1 MTISSDNL
9 DKLKW
14 HVRRSRLVLDNS
26 WAKVRCDT
34 CELPDGSTI
43 DEYYYWEGGDFAQVF
58 ALTGDEKVVLT
69 RQYKHAVKEV
79 VLELPAGLIVGDLE
93 APLAA
98 AKRELQ
104 EETGFVA
111 GHWLDLGPLNVSS
124 AKSTTRAYAFFA
136 QEAKRISNQQLDV
149 NEQIDVLVVPIDELL
164 QMIRDGQIRDVNSI
178 AITFLVL
185 QKLGR
190 RL

>member
-1 MTISSDNL
+1 MTISSDKL
-9 DKLKW
+9 DGPKW

-34 CELPDGSTI
+34 CELPDGTVI

-58 ALTGDEKVVLT
+58 ALTSDQEVVLT

-79 VLELPAGLIVGDLE
+79 VLELPAGLIGGNLE

-98 AKRELQ
+98 AKRELL

-111 GHWLDLGPLNVSS
+111 TQWLDLGQLNVSS
-124 AKSTTRAYAFFA
+124 AKSTTRAHAFFA
-136 QEAKRISNQQLDV
+136 QEARRISNQQLDV
-149 NEQIDVLVVPIDELL
+149 NEKIDVVVVPIDELL
-164 QMIRDGQIRDVNSI
+164 QMIREGQIRDANSI
-178 AITFLVL
+178 ATTFLVL
-185 QKLGR
+185 QRLGR
-190 RL
+190 CL